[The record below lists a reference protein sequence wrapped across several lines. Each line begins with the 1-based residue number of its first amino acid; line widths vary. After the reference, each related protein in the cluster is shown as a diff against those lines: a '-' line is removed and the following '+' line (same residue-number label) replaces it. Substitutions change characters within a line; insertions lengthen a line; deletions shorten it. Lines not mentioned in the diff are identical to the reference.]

1 MWSRRYCD
9 VDTFL
14 PIQFGNQ
21 LFVQV
26 DVNVVSSVL
35 RCGHVSSYIVW
46 KPTVCAGRCKC
57 GLVGTAMWTRF
68 FLYSLETNCL
78 CR

>member
-1 MWSRRYCD
+1 MLSRQYCD

-35 RCGHVSSYIVW
+35 RCGHVSSYTVW
-46 KPTVCAGRCKC
+46 NAVRILRNNTIPYF
-57 GLVGTAMWTRF
+57 TRK
-68 FLYSLETNCL
+68 Y
-78 CR
+78 